1 MRTLRWDDGWTY
13 DDPNARW
20 GNPSYLLEPGDVG
33 YVHAGAVGGTILP
46 KPNTTMMKSH
56 NETPRNMK
64 VLTSLAYDIHEGMS
78 TLQDV
83 IGLHHHRTT
92 TLMPAILKLEGDTSA
107 AAGSNANKGSQ
118 LVFKDC
124 TDVLGN
130 VTAAMVAL
138 SNGAVKTL
146 LTGYRKVMEGVHG
159 RTFDAGWAAAGFGNN
174 STAVPTTHDDR
185 LALLAAMRAY
195 LVAHPTYETNLPQ
208 PAPAAALAVTAAAA
222 LALHGQFTAART
234 LVNTTSAGQEL
245 CKNLRDAD
253 LEALYQEVSGS
264 IGEIRGQLAADD
276 PRWESFGLNI
286 PANPTPPEVVTGL
299 TLTAAGPG
307 KLLAAW
313 THARRA
319 TGYRVFQKVIGVDP
333 EFHFVERVQ
342 DLEFTLKGLTAG
354 QTVAVQ
360 VAAVNEGGDAAV
372 SGAVEALVG

>member
-1 MRTLRWDDGWTY
+1 MKPLRWGDNVKWGDK
-13 DDPNARW
+13 NARW
-20 GNPSYLLEPGDVG
+20 GSPSYLLEPGDVG
-33 YVHAGAVGGTILP
+33 YVHDGAADGTISP
-46 KPNTTMMKSH
+46 KPKSNTMKAN
-56 NETPRNMK
+56 NETPRNPK
-64 VLTSLAYDIHEGMS
+64 VLTSLAYDIHDGMA

-92 TLMPAILKLEGDTSA
+92 TLMPAILKLEGDPA
-107 AAGSNANKGSQ
+107 AAVGSNANKGSQ
-118 LVFKDC
+118 LVFKEC

-159 RTFDAGWAAAGFGNN
+159 RTFNAGWAAAGFTNN
-174 STAVPTTHDDR
+174 TTAVPVPHDER

-208 PAPAAALAVTAAAA
+208 PAPAPALAITAAAA
-222 LALHGQFTAART
+222 LALHGQFTAARA
-234 LVNTTSAGQEL
+234 LINTTSADQEL

-253 LEALYQEVSGS
+253 LEALYQQVSGS
-264 IGEIRGQLAADD
+264 IGEIRGQLPADD

-313 THARRA
+313 LHARRA
-319 TGYRVFQKVIGVDP
+319 TAYRVFQKVIGVDT

-372 SGAVEALVG
+372 SVAVEALVG